1 MRNRSFIINMQKMN
15 NAAVKSMALPLV
27 TAVVVALA
35 SASVADA
42 EENSGSTAFSKRLY
56 INGGVG
62 VTQVEPE
69 SPSEALTISEN
80 SSAGGHLGIGY
91 DLNRLLTV
99 EGYVA
104 ELGEAEI
111 DFLGAAAGT
120 VGYQVFGVSL
130 LGYLFNTQSGFGLG
144 DGDTNGLFRREG
156 LSLYGRAGIG
166 HMRNDSEQVTYRR
179 DYPSHAAFGVGL
191 EYGFQ
196 NGFALRS
203 ELMSMDTD
211 AKYLNVGV
219 LKRFGDVAVPA
230 AIVPAAVAT
239 VEPKA
244 PVAPVAPPVQTVAPL
259 VPPYLYFKFDLS
271 ELTADARQKLDT
283 FAAAVKDDDRTFFV
297 NGHTDWLAPEQY
309 NMSLSVRRAEAVA
322 NYLAGQGID
331 RKRMTTIGYGET
343 RPISN
348 NNTENG
354 RTLNRRAE
362 IKMR

>member
-1 MRNRSFIINMQKMN
+1 MRNRSFIANLAKLN
-15 NAAVKSMALPLV
+15 NAAAKSIVLPLV
-27 TAVVVALA
+27 TAVVVALT
-35 SASVADA
+35 SGSVANA
-42 EENSGSTAFSKRLY
+42 EENSGSTKFSKRLY

-80 SSAGGHLGIGY
+80 SSTGGHLGIGY
-91 DLNRLLTV
+91 DLNRFLTV

-104 ELGEAEI
+104 DLGEADI

-120 VGYQVFGVSL
+120 VGYQVFGLSL
-130 LGYLFNTQSGFGLG
+130 LGYVFNTQSGFSLG

-156 LSLYGRAGIG
+156 LSLYGRAGLG
-166 HMRNDSEQVTYRR
+166 HMRNDSEQVTYLR

-196 NGFALRS
+196 NGFALRT

-219 LKRFGDVAVPA
+219 LKRFGGVAVPA

-244 PVAPVAPPVQTVAPL
+244 PVAPPVQTAAPL
-259 VPPYLYFKFDLS
+259 VPPYLYFQFDLS

-283 FAAAVKDDDRTFFV
+283 FAAAVKNDDRTFFV
-297 NGHTDWLAPEQY
+297 NGHTDWIAPEQY

-322 NYLAGQGID
+322 NYLVGQGID
-331 RKRMTTIGYGET
+331 RKRITTMGYGET

-362 IKMR
+362 IQMR